1 MLNDLIQRYT
11 LQFNLKDI
19 PYIVALSI
27 LWVTAIIILVS
38 VVYKFI
44 EYGEDR
50 KVKHLSNRKTHFVET
65 FSMAIVSILIFNIL
79 QYRYGEFRP
88 DNITR
93 IFAVIFGGVLCI
105 IGTWLHLWSKKAIG
119 HFWSNQ
125 IEVQKNHK
133 IVTTGPYAIVRHP
146 MYSSMILWLLGSTIM
161 FINYIAFLITL
172 FLFIPMMILRSSAE
186 DAQLKLID
194 KTSFAI
200 YQRSVAQLI
209 PRFGSVISISLRVLL
224 ILILGFT
231 LIEKVFTLPRFVFI
245 IVAHLFTGIII
256 KEPKVSFSYINKSI
270 IMSLLFVVILFI
282 SNLFW
287 LYYFILVFNIWG
299 LFGNCP
305 CMLIY
310 KKYNR
315 CPCFD
320 LVKGCVYSK
329 KEN

>member
-1 MLNDLIQRYT
+1 MLNDLIQRFF

-19 PYIVALSI
+19 PYTAALII
-27 LWVTAIIILVS
+27 LWLTAITIVVS

-44 EYGEDR
+44 EYGEDK
-50 KVKHLSNRKTHFVET
+50 KVKHFSKKKKHVVET
-65 FSMAIVSILIFNIL
+65 FSMAIVSIVIFNIL
-79 QYRYGEFRP
+79 QYRLGEFKP
-88 DNITR
+88 DNNTR
-93 IFAVIFGGVLCI
+93 ISAVAFGGALCI

-125 IEVQKNHK
+125 IEVQTNHK

-146 MYSSMILWLLGSTIM
+146 MYSSMILWLVGSSIM
-161 FINYIAFLITL
+161 FNNYIAFIITAAL
-172 FLFIPMMILRSSAE
+172 FVPMMILRASAE

-194 KTSFAI
+194 KTAFAI

-209 PRFGSVISISLRVLL
+209 PRFGSVVSVSLRILL

-231 LIEKVFTLPRFVFI
+231 LLEKVLTIQRFIFI
-245 IVAHLFTGIII
+245 IVAHILTGIII

-270 IMSLLFVVILFI
+270 IMSLLFIVISFI
-282 SNLFW
+282 PNLFW

-320 LVKGCVYSK
+320 LVKGCVYK
-329 KEN
+329 QK